1 MQLDLT
7 RMSHSELKDSG
18 NKFFAASDNKRA
30 IECYSLA
37 IKKNGSIST
46 YYSNRALCYLQLKMY
61 DLALADCRRALELD
75 PNNLKAFFFAGQC
88 HMAQEQY
95 DEAVAKLTIA
105 HSLAL
110 ENHKNFG
117 DDIAASIRLAKRK
130 RVEQLD
136 EKRRQEE
143 IELQTYL
150 NKLIVEDGERKLK
163 ALFNS
168 NQSQQEDS
176 GKAERA
182 EEDEQKQSDS
192 QPASGRTSPECDKAA
207 GGGGGGGGGLPADV
221 SIRPPQTASQ
231 IEAETASRL
240 RELDA
245 LFSQATFI
253 EMENCDD
260 LPAFGLDHVVHWI
273 MPVILPL
280 PPFPK
285 VDERRMKREIPDYL
299 CGQISFEL
307 MQDPVITPS
316 GITYDRRSIQAHL
329 RQVGHFDPITRQ
341 PLTYDQLIP
350 NLAMKEVVSKFL
362 EENPWADGF

>member
-1 MQLDLT
+1 
-7 RMSHSELKDSG
+7 MSHSELKDSG

-192 QPASGRTSPECDKAA
+192 QPASGRTSPECDKA
-207 GGGGGGGGGLPADV
+207 
-221 SIRPPQTASQ
+221 PQTASQ

-245 LFSQATFI
+245 LFSQ
-253 EMENCDD
+253 
-260 LPAFGLDHVVHWI
+260 
-273 MPVILPL
+273 
-280 PPFPK
+280 